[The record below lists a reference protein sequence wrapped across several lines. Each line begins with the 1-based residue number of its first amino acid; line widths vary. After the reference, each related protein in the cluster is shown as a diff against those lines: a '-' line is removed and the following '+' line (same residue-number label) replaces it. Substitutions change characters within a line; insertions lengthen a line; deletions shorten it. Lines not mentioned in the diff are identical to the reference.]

1 MISEKEFI
9 GKYQDIIAS
18 EMMLIRSAQNDLLQ
32 HRPEERLRNEFDK
45 LEIVYNYLRDRLISV
60 NLHNEKEITLMWFLD
75 CKLYSR

>member
-18 EMMLIRSAQNDLLQ
+18 EMMLIRSAQNDLSQ

-60 NLHNEKEITLMWFLD
+60 NLHNEKRLH
-75 CKLYSR
+75 